1 MVELYQWRRGVHL
14 GFWEQA
20 QGGPAQTFH
29 HWGFSLLLLG
39 CGEVVHIPT
48 FSGVN
53 ILGWSHCC
61 SCPLGSFLFHC
72 NLFPQTQ
79 VACASGEYSILH
91 IPNNQHFRKDS
102 NNYYQVIG
110 LTLSVSN
117 LLGYLRCRLG
127 RTESTSALI
136 SGVANQYL
144 QVRRVLLLLTLKA
157 GWTIAL
163 WELLNELFCR
173 SKWWTGW
180 WGSSVQLPEME
191 RLELPWGS
199 SACNTFNFQTV
210 MWYLISYVTYLITSF
225 TCWASF
231 STDGTTWWCD
241 ILHICHT
248 NPHWI
253 FILICATEMQWHL
266 DNVTAPDPPCPD
278 TMDLVQEQLQHGQ
291 LPKLLLTTCNEAG
304 NKKRQPTRPEQAPSK
319 LNDNPKLHVQFQ
331 NQCGRWKQECHFQLT
346 SQQPSHQITRD
357 QINAKWAHRLGH
369 KDLRGWLAKS
379 SEYLATSPQ
388 VQIFA

>member
-1 MVELYQWRRGVHL
+1 MELYQWRRGVHL

-79 VACASGEYSILH
+79 VACASGEYTILH
-91 IPNNQHFRKDS
+91 IPNNPHFRKDS

-144 QVRRVLLLLTLKA
+144 QVRHTLKMLF
-157 GWTIAL
+157 WS
-163 WELLNELFCR
+163 LLF
-173 SKWWTGW
+173 
-180 WGSSVQLPEME
+180 
-191 RLELPWGS
+191 
-199 SACNTFNFQTV
+199 
-210 MWYLISYVTYLITSF
+210 
-225 TCWASF
+225 
-231 STDGTTWWCD
+231 
-241 ILHICHT
+241 
-248 NPHWI
+248 
-253 FILICATEMQWHL
+253 
-266 DNVTAPDPPCPD
+266 
-278 TMDLVQEQLQHGQ
+278 
-291 LPKLLLTTCNEAG
+291 
-304 NKKRQPTRPEQAPSK
+304 
-319 LNDNPKLHVQFQ
+319 
-331 NQCGRWKQECHFQLT
+331 
-346 SQQPSHQITRD
+346 
-357 QINAKWAHRLGH
+357 
-369 KDLRGWLAKS
+369 
-379 SEYLATSPQ
+379 
-388 VQIFA
+388 

>member
-1 MVELYQWRRGVHL
+1 MTKGSPPGFLRAGPRRTSTDFPPPRFL
-14 GFWEQA
+14 TASPW
-20 QGGPAQTFH
+20 
-29 HWGFSLLLLG
+29 LC

-144 QVRRVLLLLTLKA
+144 QVRHTLKM
-157 GWTIAL
+157 
-163 WELLNELFCR
+163 LF
-173 SKWWTGW
+173 
-180 WGSSVQLPEME
+180 
-191 RLELPWGS
+191 
-199 SACNTFNFQTV
+199 
-210 MWYLISYVTYLITSF
+210 
-225 TCWASF
+225 
-231 STDGTTWWCD
+231 
-241 ILHICHT
+241 
-248 NPHWI
+248 
-253 FILICATEMQWHL
+253 
-266 DNVTAPDPPCPD
+266 
-278 TMDLVQEQLQHGQ
+278 
-291 LPKLLLTTCNEAG
+291 
-304 NKKRQPTRPEQAPSK
+304 
-319 LNDNPKLHVQFQ
+319 
-331 NQCGRWKQECHFQLT
+331 
-346 SQQPSHQITRD
+346 
-357 QINAKWAHRLGH
+357 
-369 KDLRGWLAKS
+369 
-379 SEYLATSPQ
+379 
-388 VQIFA
+388 